1 MDISKFKGKFP
12 DLHVHTGEGSLRD
25 TGSLCAE
32 LVKRE
37 SELGA
42 TAMAIT
48 DHGTMTAIQNFRV
61 ACEKEGIKPI
71 YGCEFY
77 TDIGDGERTHF
88 ILLAKNFDGYQAISK
103 ISTATAYNIHNDRP
117 IATFDMFRKYITDG
131 IGKDNVIATSA
142 CMQGPLC
149 RILLQNFAYDKEIAK
164 IEKKRAVETSPMAEV
179 FQNANEEIA
188 RLQAELNEATKEKT
202 EVFEL
207 AKTPYK
213 KELNKAYRS
222 EDPELIAQAEALRDN
237 VEAAVL
243 KKPKMK
249 AAETKKSTALRNYKE
264 AVAPIFKS
272 VEKYNK
278 YTAQIEELEAKKVS
292 ENKAFKEAEEMLKTL
307 IEIFGK
313 ENFYIELQNH
323 GIKEEIYSMPI
334 LAKVARKHKVP
345 MVATNDVH
353 YATKDKAVVRQ
364 YNFVQYK
371 GYGWKD
377 MEPQDYELYIK
388 DTQELADWLCKIL
401 PEDVVEE
408 AIENTYKIADMCN
421 IEFVI
426 GKHYPKFP
434 CKEGA
439 KLHLRRLIQVGKKKV
454 KNWTPVYQKRVQYE
468 LGVIEKMGFSDYL
481 CIVED
486 FLNYARIIGKLDLD
500 DPEFLNDP
508 FNIPKLSKMAEN
520 EVGEGCG
527 PGRGSAAGSLI
538 CYLVGITNIDPIE
551 NELLFERFLNPER
564 VSMPDIDSDIPPN
577 VRPFVIEYLKHVYG
591 DKSVCQIMTI
601 SYFGAK
607 SAIQAAARVVGKR
620 IGDDKA
626 FVKLSTQLS
635 KSIEDPK
642 ATVKEIEESLLAID
656 DGPKA
661 KEIIE
666 IAKAIEGLPSGYG
679 THAAGIIISDND
691 DVSDYTPLINI
702 SGAIDCQLD
711 LNWVEPMG
719 MLKLDLLGLRN
730 LGIITDCEKAVLKEY
745 GIKLSIDAL
754 PQDSE
759 IYSEVFS
766 KGNTNGVF
774 QFESDGMKK
783 TLTNFGPESI
793 ADLTLLNAIFR
804 PGPLQYIDSVT
815 AVKKGD
821 AEPKYII
828 PEMASVLDATY
839 GEPIYQEQVMAIFN
853 KFAGFS
859 LGTADTIRKLMS
871 KKKTEQFIKYK
882 GDFVNGLIAHGASKS
897 NAEKFW
903 KEIVSFS
910 EYAFNKSHARAYCE
924 ISYAT
929 AYLKYKYQ
937 AAYALGLL
945 NYTSADDMPKI
956 VLDTKNQ
963 GVSIRCPDINLS
975 AEKFS
980 LHGSDI
986 LFGLD
991 AIPHV
996 AANAKKII
1004 DERKSNG
1011 KFKSFKDFL
1020 LRTTV
1025 NKKVVENLVKVGA
1038 FDSFGNRA
1046 SILAALPELLD
1057 LLKSIRKKEADIQAL
1072 TDEKRLERAKNTL
1085 NKLKA
1090 EFDDVEYEKISSN
1103 RTQQLNDEKELLGQY
1118 VSGHPMDVVK
1128 TTNTIK
1134 SVLNGTNGKAVALA
1148 TDFDIRVTK
1157 AGREML
1163 SLTLTDGKDSI
1174 KAVMFPDDFDRF
1186 GEQLTEN
1193 GIFTFYGNIKE
1204 DEFGTQ
1210 FLIKKVYPFQVQDKP
1225 EIIQSPIG
1233 SNIKESVNKVIQ
1245 AYKDT
1250 KNGKSLSIIDWRT
1263 GKAIHVPF
1271 NVDVE
1276 GLRNDLSKIRWI
1288 ME

>member
-25 TGSLCAE
+25 TGSICKE

-61 ACEKEGIKPI
+61 ACEEVGIKPI

-103 ISTATAYNIHNDRP
+103 ISTATAYNVHNDRP
-117 IATFDMFRKYITDG
+117 IATFDMFREYITNG

-149 RILLQNFAYDKEIAK
+149 RILLQNFAYDKDIAK
-164 IEKKRAVETSPMAEV
+164 IKKKRAL
-179 FQNANEEIA
+179 EINPDSEIV
-188 RLQAELNEATKEKT
+188 LQANKEIEKLQTELEDATNKKN

-207 AKTPYK
+207 AKKTYK

-222 EDPELIAQAEALRDN
+222 EDPELIAGAESLRDS
-237 VEAAVL
+237 VEAAVAQ
-243 KKPKMK
+243 KPKVK
-249 AAETKKSTALRNYKE
+249 SAETAKANELRSYKE
-264 AVAPIFKS
+264 SVASIFKS
-272 VEKYNK
+272 LERYNK
-278 YTAQIEELEAKKVS
+278 YTTQIKELESKKVS
-292 ENKAFKEAEEMLKTL
+292 EKKAFNEAEDMLNSL
-307 IEIFGK
+307 VDIFGK
-313 ENFYIELQNH
+313 ENFYVELQNH
-323 GIKEEIYSMPI
+323 GISEEIYAMPI
-334 LAKVARKHKVP
+334 LAKIARKHKIP

-353 YATKDKAVVRQ
+353 YSVKDKAIVRQ

-388 DTQELADWLCKIL
+388 DNEEMAEWLCRIL

-421 IEFVI
+421 TEFVI

-439 KLHLRRLIQVGKKKV
+439 KLHLRRLIQAGKKKI

-577 VRPFVIEYLKHVYG
+577 VRPFVIEYLKHIYG
-591 DKSVCQIMTI
+591 SKSVCQIMTV

-626 FVKLSTQLS
+626 FVGLSTQLS

-656 DGPKA
+656 NGPKA

-679 THAAGIIISDND
+679 THAAGIIISDNE

-730 LGIITDCEKAVLKEY
+730 LGIITDCEKAVLREY
-745 GIKLSIDAL
+745 GVKLSMDTM
-754 PQDSE
+754 PQEPE
-759 IYSEVFS
+759 IYSEIFS

-793 ADLTLLNAIFR
+793 ADLTILNAIFR

-815 AVKKGD
+815 AVKKGE

-871 KKKTEQFIKYK
+871 KKKVEQFIKYK
-882 GDFVNGLIAHGASKS
+882 DDFVEGLIAHGASKS
-897 NAEKFW
+897 DAEKFW

-924 ISYAT
+924 TSYAT
-929 AYLKYKYQ
+929 AYLKYRYPE
-937 AAYALGLL
+937 AYALGLL

-963 GVSIRCPDINLS
+963 GVSIKCPDINLS
-975 AEKFS
+975 AKKFS

-991 AIPHV
+991 AVPHV
-996 AANAKKII
+996 AANAIKII
-1004 DERKSNG
+1004 AERQQNG

-1020 LRTTV
+1020 MRTNI
-1025 NKKVVENLVKVGA
+1025 NKKAIENLIKAGA
-1038 FDSFGNRA
+1038 FDAFGHRNA
-1046 SILAALPELLD
+1046 LLTALPNLLD
-1057 LLKSIRKKEADIQAL
+1057 LVKNIRKKEADIL
-1072 TDEKRLERAKNTL
+1072 SMTEEKRIERAKATLDRLNT
-1085 NKLKA
+1085 
-1090 EFDDVEYEKISSN
+1090 EFNDVEFTNTDSN
-1103 RTQQLNDEKELLGQY
+1103 RLQMLNDEKAMLGQY
-1118 VSGHPMDVVK
+1118 VSGHPMDDVK
-1128 TTNTIK
+1128 SDFTIN
-1134 SVLNGTNGKAVALA
+1134 SVKIGESRRAVAFA
-1148 TDFDIRVTK
+1148 TDFDYKVTK
-1157 AGREML
+1157 NGREML
-1163 SLTLTDGKDSI
+1163 NLTLSDGKTNID
-1174 KAVMFPDDFDRF
+1174 AVMFPGCFDKFGADFK
-1186 GEQLTEN
+1186 EN
-1193 GIFTFYGNIKE
+1193 GIYSVYGMIKE
-1204 DEFGTQ
+1204 DGDKTQ
-1210 FLIKKVYPFQVQDKP
+1210 FVIDKVYPFKAESKPIIIEAPKGTDIWKSINFRLKVFKDDENGVPLSIYNNDTGKVIRTKLTVDKS
-1225 EIIQSPIG
+1225 IVD
-1233 SNIKESVNKVIQ
+1233 NVNKI
-1245 AYKDT
+1245 K
-1250 KNGKSLSIIDWRT
+1250 
-1263 GKAIHVPF
+1263 
-1271 NVDVE
+1271 
-1276 GLRNDLSKIRWI
+1276 WI
-1288 ME
+1288 PQ